1 MERNLL
7 SEVIDAE
14 KNIQKQLALEE
25 IKVREWLE
33 NSRKE
38 CDAEFERERRAIE
51 ESDRLSLAQAEQ
63 EADIKAS
70 DIVQQ
75 ASRTAGRLAA
85 LSAEELS
92 RIVEKHIRAI
102 LPE

>member
-7 SEVIDAE
+7 SEVIEAE
-14 KNIQKQLALEE
+14 KEIQKRLALEE
-25 IKVREWLE
+25 IRTQEWLE
-33 NSRKE
+33 RSRRE
-38 CDAEFERERRAIE
+38 CEAEFERERRAIE
-51 ESDRLSLAQAEQ
+51 ESARLSLAQAEH

-70 DIVQQ
+70 DIAQQ

-85 LSAEELS
+85 LSTEDLS
-92 RIVEKHIRAI
+92 RIVEKHIRVI